1 MAEQYI
7 PHLAVPLQ
15 VINGQFVTVEQD
27 TDDEVAQCVR
37 NICAFER
44 GFRIEDPDFG
54 INDPTFTTMPI
65 DTEDISTALE
75 TYEDRAQVDIYQEIA
90 PDGTVNVRLEVTI
103 PTSEDS
109 SDENV
114 SLSGTGGGSGGA

>member
-1 MAEQYI
+1 MAAPNV
-7 PHLAVPLQ
+7 PHLAVPFQ
-15 VINGQFVTVEQD
+15 VINGQWITVEQD

-65 DTEDISTALE
+65 DTEDISSALD
-75 TYEDRAQVDIYQEIA
+75 TYEDRAQVEIFQTFG
-90 PDGTVNVRLEVTI
+90 PDGSVEVRLEVTL

-109 SDENV
+109 SGN
-114 SLSGTGGGSGGA
+114 LTG

>member
-1 MAEQYI
+1 MASPNV

-15 VINGQFVTVEQD
+15 VINGQFITVEQD

-44 GFRIEDPDFG
+44 GYRIEDPDFG
-54 INDPTFTTMPI
+54 INDPTFTIMPI
-65 DTEDISTALE
+65 DTEDISRALAA
-75 TYEDRAQVDIYQEIA
+75 YEDRAQVAIFQEFG
-90 PDGTVNVRLEVTI
+90 PDGSVEVRLEVTI

-109 SDENV
+109 
-114 SLSGTGGGSGGA
+114 GQATG